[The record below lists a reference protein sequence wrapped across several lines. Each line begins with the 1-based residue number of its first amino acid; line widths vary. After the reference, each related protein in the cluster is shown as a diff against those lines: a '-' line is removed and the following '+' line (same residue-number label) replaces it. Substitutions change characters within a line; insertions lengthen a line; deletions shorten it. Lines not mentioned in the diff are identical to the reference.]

1 MAGLDAMWKT
11 DSPARELVDAR
22 PQALPRL
29 VQHGRLLESEKEC
42 KDSTEWIC
50 THTDCASVG
59 TVDCAFFA
67 THKASGND
75 CGAFKD
81 YGQEWVT
88 RDRTGEL
95 VYSLACSD
103 GPHCAS
109 VSCSMACKVTCDTCP
124 SAGQKIP
131 ICVDGVSA
139 HEIGTPVRTRQSL
152 ASHHSPLCVR
162 PSPMPGCSFATDDSY
177 AYWLAGITGSP
188 YLEEHSAD
196 GQCHDGRG
204 PGSQQSCQNV
214 PSGSYWAMGLDCTD
228 CGPYWVTPDCAC
240 TTDGKSGTATG
251 LPVGCTDHL
260 VTQIP
265 GYDYCYVVE
274 PRKCRAST
282 ALVQMSTSFAGAG
295 YRRCSDWTEP
305 PAPPSPDG
313 GGDSGGDGAGGAGG
327 EGDSSGSSLHI
338 EAGGSV
344 TIHPGGKIELG
355 V

>member
-1 MAGLDAMWKT
+1 MWKT

-81 YGQEWVT
+81 YGQ
-88 RDRTGEL
+88 D
-95 VYSLACSD
+95 
-103 GPHCAS
+103 
-109 VSCSMACKVTCDTCP
+109 MACKVTCDTCP

-131 ICVDGVSA
+131 ICVD
-139 HEIGTPVRTRQSL
+139 
-152 ASHHSPLCVR
+152 
-162 PSPMPGCSFATDDSY
+162 GCSFATDDSY